1 MRAGVVVARKG
12 PGGKSLQERPQG
24 VAALLVPLDDHHRT
38 FLAGSLWHNQVQH
51 ADGADSI
58 QGTAKTTDA
67 GGLQMTRRL
76 IAALALILISGCTPD
91 APDALWPGDVIA
103 EVDDLTGAR
112 TGMFRTYGPTQKLA
126 AGTDTVPVTVGY
138 YCRLDRT
145 GEPPVHRDGLF
156 FRLSMPDTSLLA
168 NDQEHFEEL
177 RGQLGLLNVA
187 RLAVDGQLYAWEYA
201 PQPTRGGG
209 YLDGAMGFVP
219 TTLTTEADR
228 DVNLTLAAESRRA
241 AYAVEMTELV
251 WAEMAH
257 IISHDYVR
265 THYIGR
271 DTVGIELK
279 GVLTFPL
286 FGFGAA
292 VDSVRFWCPVA
303 ESHLEWDRVRA
314 QYLSEVDSIR
324 TLAQDE
330 IAREEA
336 ARRAE
341 AERRRAEAEHRR
353 AEAEHR
359 RAEAEAVALVEQL
372 LGAVWVPDFM
382 DYARENGFPFSSAED
397 VRRFCRNLV
406 AEEMDL
412 PGNPPS
418 GEYFLTTRCRELS
431 AGG

>member
-1 MRAGVVVARKG
+1 
-12 PGGKSLQERPQG
+12 
-24 VAALLVPLDDHHRT
+24 
-38 FLAGSLWHNQVQH
+38 
-51 ADGADSI
+51 
-58 QGTAKTTDA
+58 
-67 GGLQMTRRL
+67 MTRRL
-76 IAALALILISGCTPD
+76 IATLALILTSGCTPD

-112 TGMFRTYGPTQKLA
+112 TGMFRTYGPTRKLA

-138 YCRLDRT
+138 FCRLDRT
-145 GEPPVHRDGLF
+145 GEPPVHQDGLF
-156 FRLSMPDTSLLA
+156 FRLSMPDTSLFA
-168 NDQEHFEEL
+168 NDQEHFEVL

-201 PQPTRGGG
+201 PRPTRGGW
-209 YLDGAMGFVP
+209 YLDGDMGFTP
-219 TTLTTEADR
+219 ATLATEAHR
-228 DVNLTLAAESRRA
+228 DVNLTLAAESRGASYA
-241 AYAVEMTELV
+241 AEMTELF

-257 IISHDYVR
+257 VISHDYVR

-292 VDSVRFWCPVA
+292 VDSVRFWCPIA
-303 ESHLEWDRVRA
+303 ESHLEWDNVRA

-330 IAREEA
+330 IAREET

-341 AERRRAEAEHRR
+341 AERRRV
-353 AEAEHR
+353 
-359 RAEAEAVALVEQL
+359 EAEAVALVEQL

-406 AEEMDL
+406 AGEMDL

-418 GEYFLTTRCRELS
+418 GEYFLTTRCRELA